1 MMQDSPTDMTATMS
15 TKGQVVI
22 PRAIREALELKPG
35 DDFEVIQRRGEVVLR
50 RIGVRP
56 RRKLT
61 EHLGA
66 LRGIEVPQWD
76 EPLFP
81 AT

>member
-1 MMQDSPTDMTATMS
+1 MS

-22 PRAIREALELKPG
+22 PRAIREALALKPG
-35 DDFEVIQRRGEVVLR
+35 DDFEVIRRQDEVVLR
-50 RIGVRP
+50 RIGARP
-56 RRKLT
+56 RRKLS

-66 LRGIEVPQWD
+66 LRGIEIPQWD

-81 AT
+81 GA

>member
-1 MMQDSPTDMTATMS
+1 MS

-35 DDFEVIQRRGEVVLR
+35 DDFEVIRRQDEVVLR
-50 RIGVRP
+50 RIGARP
-56 RRKLT
+56 RRKLS
-61 EHLGA
+61 EHLSA
-66 LRGIEVPQWD
+66 LRGIEIPQWD

-81 AT
+81 GT

>member
-1 MMQDSPTDMTATMS
+1 MS

-35 DDFEVIQRRGEVVLR
+35 DDFEVIRRRDEVVLR
-50 RIGVRP
+50 RIGTRP
-56 RRKLT
+56 RRKFT

-66 LRGIEVPQWD
+66 LRGIEIPQWD

-81 AT
+81 AA

>member
-1 MMQDSPTDMTATMS
+1 MTATMS

-22 PRAIREALELKPG
+22 PQTIREALELKPG
-35 DDFEVIQRRGEVVLR
+35 DDFEVIRRRDEVILR
-50 RIGVRP
+50 RIGSRP
-56 RRKLT
+56 RRRLS

-66 LRGIEVPQWD
+66 LRGIEIPHWD

-81 AT
+81 GA

>member
-1 MMQDSPTDMTATMS
+1 MTATMS

-35 DDFEVIQRRGEVVLR
+35 DDFEVIRRQDEVVLR
-50 RIGVRP
+50 RIVARP
-56 RRKLT
+56 RRKLS
-61 EHLGA
+61 EHLKA
-66 LRGIEVPQWD
+66 LRGIESPHWD

-81 AT
+81 GK

>member
-1 MMQDSPTDMTATMS
+1 MTATMS

-35 DDFEVIQRRGEVVLR
+35 DDFEVVRRQDEVVLR
-50 RIGVRP
+50 RIGTRP
-56 RRKLT
+56 RRRLS
-61 EHLGA
+61 EHLEA
-66 LRGIEVPQWD
+66 LRGIEIPKWD

-81 AT
+81 GA

>member
-1 MMQDSPTDMTATMS
+1 MTATMS

-35 DDFEVIQRRGEVVLR
+35 DDFEVIRRRDEVVLR
-50 RIGVRP
+50 RIGPRP
-56 RRKLT
+56 RRKLS

-66 LRGIEVPQWD
+66 LRGIEIPAWD
-76 EPLFP
+76 QPLFP
-81 AT
+81 DA

>member
-1 MMQDSPTDMTATMS
+1 MTATMS

-22 PRAIREALELKPG
+22 PLAIREELELKPG
-35 DDFEVIQRRGEVVLR
+35 DDFEVIRRQDEVVLR
-50 RIGVRP
+50 RIGTRP

-61 EHLGA
+61 EHLKA

-81 AT
+81 EA

>member
-1 MMQDSPTDMTATMS
+1 MS

-22 PRAIREALELKPG
+22 PRAIREELKLKPG
-35 DDFEVIQRRGEVVLR
+35 DDFEVVRRQDEVVLR
-50 RIGVRP
+50 RIGTRP

-61 EHLGA
+61 EHLKA
-66 LRGIEVPQWD
+66 LRGIEIPHWD

-81 AT
+81 GA

>member
-1 MMQDSPTDMTATMS
+1 MS

-35 DDFEVIQRRGEVVLR
+35 DDFEVIRRQDEVVLR
-50 RIGVRP
+50 RIGARP
-56 RRKLT
+56 RRKLS
-61 EHLGA
+61 EHLKA
-66 LRGIEVPQWD
+66 LRGIEIPQWD

-81 AT
+81 GT

>member
-1 MMQDSPTDMTATMS
+1 MTATMS

-35 DDFEVIQRRGEVVLR
+35 DDFEVIRRQDEVVLR
-50 RIGVRP
+50 RIAARP
-56 RRKLT
+56 RRKLS
-61 EHLGA
+61 EHLKS
-66 LRGIEVPQWD
+66 LRGIEIPHWD

-81 AT
+81 AA

>member
-1 MMQDSPTDMTATMS
+1 MS

-35 DDFEVIQRRGEVVLR
+35 DDFEVIRRQDEVVLR
-50 RIGVRP
+50 RIGSRP
-56 RRKLT
+56 RQKLS
-61 EHLGA
+61 EHLSA
-66 LRGIEVPQWD
+66 LRGIEIPHWD

-81 AT
+81 AA

>member
-1 MMQDSPTDMTATMS
+1 MS

-35 DDFEVIQRRGEVVLR
+35 DDFEVIRRQDEVVLR
-50 RIGVRP
+50 RIGARP
-56 RRKLT
+56 RRKLS
-61 EHLGA
+61 EHLNA
-66 LRGIEVPQWD
+66 LRGIEIPQWD

-81 AT
+81 GT

>member
-1 MMQDSPTDMTATMS
+1 MS

-35 DDFEVIQRRGEVVLR
+35 DDFEVIRRKDEVVLR
-50 RIGVRP
+50 RIGARP

-66 LRGIEVPQWD
+66 LRGIEIPRWD

-81 AT
+81 TA